1 MPELGALAPALAEAG
16 RRMDQRGWVPGSAG
30 NLSAR
35 IDGESLAITP
45 QRRA

>member
-1 MPELGALAPALAEAG
+1 MVPTELADSLVEIGQ
-16 RRMDQRGWVPGSAG
+16 RMDRHAWVPGSAG

-35 IDGESLAITP
+35 IDDGPNRDHP